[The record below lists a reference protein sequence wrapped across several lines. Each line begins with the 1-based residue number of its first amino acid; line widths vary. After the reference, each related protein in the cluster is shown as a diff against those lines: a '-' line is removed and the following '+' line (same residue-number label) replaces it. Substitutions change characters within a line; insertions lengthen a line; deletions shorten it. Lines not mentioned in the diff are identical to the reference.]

1 MLSILIPTYNYNV
14 IALTKALLKELASLN
29 LQYEIICIDDASTNA
44 DVKRKNKELENF
56 NNCNYK
62 ELTKNIGRSSIR
74 NLLAEKAN
82 YENLL
87 FLDSDV
93 LPSNEKF
100 IGNYIN
106 ALQNNQ
112 VVFGGI
118 KYPKIAQSNAVL
130 HHKYGSKR
138 ETKLDFITQSFA
150 IKKKVFNTVKFD
162 ESFKSY
168 GFEDLL
174 FYKSLKKVGI
184 TISRINNPIYHYGIV
199 QNNQLFIEKEKESL
213 KTLNTLFLTNN
224 ITTKEVKLLK
234 FYNFLKNVK
243 MASIFGLFTKK
254 NDKLLIKNLIS
265 KNPSL
270 FVFDIYR
277 LGFFCR
283 LPKN

>member
-14 IALTKALLKELASLN
+14 MPLVTTLLKELASLN

-93 LPSNEKF
+93 LPSNENF

-118 KYPKIAQSNAVL
+118 KYPEIAQSNAVL
-130 HHKYGSKR
+130 HHKYGSNR

-162 ESFKSY
+162 ASFKSY

-254 NDKLLIKNLIS
+254 NDKFLIKNLTS